1 MTIFREAIYPI
12 LKRLDYSQIQLKLG
26 IDTNEH
32 SAIRYTIGQETCLE
46 IVGYG
51 ISIAPN
57 CHHLQSL
64 SNNYKS
70 CYL

>member
-51 ISIAPN
+51 ISIAAK
-57 CHHLQSL
+57 L
-64 SNNYKS
+64 SSFAEPIK
-70 CYL
+70 

>member
-51 ISIAPN
+51 ISIAA
-57 CHHLQSL
+57 
-64 SNNYKS
+64 
-70 CYL
+70 